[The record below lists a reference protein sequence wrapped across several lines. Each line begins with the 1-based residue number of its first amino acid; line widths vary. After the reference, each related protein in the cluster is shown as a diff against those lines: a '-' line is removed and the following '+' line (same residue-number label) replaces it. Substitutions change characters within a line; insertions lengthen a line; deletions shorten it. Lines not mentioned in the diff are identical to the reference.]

1 MDQKTFEQLLKEAQ
15 EIEFLIIDDGG
26 MATKTAVETILMN
39 RHPDLSRAD
48 AHTITNAKES
58 AVRVCNFRG
67 GELAWTAPRDQ
78 PKPED
83 WPEVYPARVVDTT
96 RDEDGTRVLT
106 SLVNEL
112 IRQDRLDNAT
122 LTYRA
127 QKAGV
132 ALAEKNVS
140 GLVTDYLKE
149 GRTEILVTAVQ
160 DYGAKNPSV
169 AITRWEVV
177 WPKS

>member
-1 MDQKTFEQLLKEAQ
+1 MDQSLFEQLLKEAQ
-15 EIEFLIIDDGG
+15 EIEFLIVNDGG
-26 MATKTAVETILMN
+26 MATKSAVETILMN

-48 AHTITNAKES
+48 AHTIMNAKES
-58 AVRVCNFRG
+58 AVRVANFRG
-67 GELAWTAPRDQ
+67 GEFVWTAPWDEPQ
-78 PKPED
+78 PED
-83 WPEVYPARVVDTT
+83 WPEVYPAKVLETI

-122 LTYRA
+122 LTHRA
-127 QKAGV
+127 GKAGV
-132 ALAEKNVS
+132 ALAEKNIC
-140 GLVTDYLKE
+140 GLVTDYPE
-149 GRTEILVTAVQ
+149 EDRTEILITAVQ

-169 AITRWEVV
+169 AITRWEVT